1 MALFYDRVRVTTA
14 TTGTGTITLGSPVAG
29 YRSFAA
35 GGAASGETIFYVIED
50 GSNWEI
56 GEGVYD
62 AAGPTLTRPFILSS
76 SLGGALNLSGTAEV
90 FITAP
95 ARGVTNKTGDAM
107 LGPLYTPYNLWQ
119 ENRDTTDRDHTLASL
134 TNALSKGPIRIADP
148 HIVTLLGTWT
158 IL

>member
-35 GGAASGETIFYVIED
+35 GGAASNETIFYVIED

-62 AAGPTLTRPFILSS
+62 AAGPTLTRPFIISS

-95 ARGVTNKTGDAM
+95 ARGITNKTGDTM
-107 LGPLYTPYNLWQ
+107 LGPLYTPKNLWIQ
-119 ENRDTTDRDHTLASL
+119 NTENTEQDYVLQSL
-134 TNALSKGPIRIADP
+134 TNGLSKGPIRIADP
-148 HIVTLLGTWT
+148 HIVTILGSWT
-158 IL
+158 II